1 MKSLKSRTSMQRWQ
15 QHKLNGARLRSVR
28 ERSVRSQFHKVF
40 LYFKVSQGLC
50 LFQLPFAVLGVA
62 CFFMVLVCK
71 HSLVLHL
78 FHQIC
83 ILYTVY
89 VKRRLGQMHGSMK
102 SDSEASGGKWDS
114 WRSRD
119 RAAGIICQRTQSANK
134 WTKAHLCRTSWVVV
148 PPV

>member
-1 MKSLKSRTSMQRWQ
+1 MAAAQVEWGKVALSEGALCAKS
-15 QHKLNGARLRSVR
+15 
-28 ERSVRSQFHKVF
+28 
-40 LYFKVSQGLC
+40 VSQGLP
-50 LFQLPFAVLGVA
+50 LFQSFTRSLFILTAFCGFGCRL
-62 CFFMVLVCK
+62 FFKVLVCR

-89 VKRRLGQMHGSMK
+89 VKKRSGQMQRLMK

-114 WRSRD
+114 WRLGG

-134 WTKAHLCRTSWVVV
+134 WTRAHLCHTSFVV